1 MPETLSSLFGSR
13 SESVAIT
20 FKCRQISG
28 VDVFNALDWLSRIE
42 IVVVESLIDKI
53 NLVFL
58 NALVIHY
65 FVSVEPFS
73 GYVQSR

>member
-13 SESVAIT
+13 SEFVAIT

-28 VDVFNALDWLSRIE
+28 IDVFNALDWLSRIE

-58 NALVIHY
+58 NDPEVREYLR
-65 FVSVEPFS
+65 SEGVEI
-73 GYVQSR
+73 